1 MQVNARAARAGA
13 WAALAAFGLFA
24 CDTAKPV
31 PQPEGPPPDAAALEQ
46 AQRARL
52 ASIPTLAMRGVA
64 ELRWTDDTGAHLEDG
79 DFELVL
85 RAPLDTSLRVTKF
98 GERVMWAGSGNGQ
111 WWLFE
116 PKAQP
121 SRVTVGSIG
130 APGGADGLLA
140 LMRPA
145 HLLATLGLRPIDASE
160 VQEIEWDSRLGCWR
174 ARVQQGSSRMSV
186 ELRHASLL
194 PVAVDWLDA
203 QGNVQLRSEMSE
215 FAWPGA
221 EESVT
226 RPGALV
232 PTRIAVSMF
241 DPPADAALVREGRA
255 RAPQATL
262 SLSAAPP
269 TDGAARIRD
278 RLFDFESLRAALK
291 PEVVHRAGANAS
303 NGAPAPAVPGGPLP

>member
-1 MQVNARAARAGA
+1 MARAVRAGLWTA
-13 WAALAAFGLFA
+13 IAAAGLCA
-24 CDTAKPV
+24 CESARPV
-31 PQPEGPPPDAAALEQ
+31 PQPDGPAPDAAAVAD

-52 ASIPTLAMRGVA
+52 SAIPTLAMRGVA
-64 ELRWTDDTGAHLEDG
+64 ELRWSDESGAHMEDG

-98 GERVMWAGSGNGQ
+98 GERVMWAGSGGGR

-121 SRVTVGSIG
+121 SRVTVGTVDVTGDGDGSGLIG
-130 APGGADGLLA
+130 

-145 HLLATLGLRPIDASE
+145 RLLATIGLRPIEASQ
-160 VQEIEWDSRLGCWR
+160 VQSIEWDSGAGCWR
-174 ARVQQGSSRMSV
+174 ALVRQGSGMMSV

-194 PVAVDWLDA
+194 PVAVEWLDRE
-203 QGNVQLRSEMSE
+203 GKVQLRSELSS

-221 EESVT
+221 EEAVT

-232 PTRIAVSMF
+232 PTRIAISMF
-241 DPPADAALVREGRA
+241 EPAADASLVRDGRA
-255 RAPQATL
+255 PAAQATL
-262 SLSAAPP
+262 ALVASAP

-278 RLFDFESLRAALK
+278 RLFEFESLRAALK
-291 PEVVHRAGANAS
+291 PEVVSDVAAGGGNAI
-303 NGAPAPAVPGGPLP
+303 PAPSPEGSAP

>member
-1 MQVNARAARAGA
+1 MPRAARAGA
-13 WAALAAFGLFA
+13 WAALAACSLWA
-24 CDTAKPV
+24 CDAAAPI
-31 PQPEGPPPDAAALEQ
+31 PRPDGPPPDAAAVAQ
-46 AQRARL
+46 AQRSRL
-52 ASIPTLAMRGVA
+52 AAIPTLALRGVA
-64 ELRWTDDTGAHLEDG
+64 ELRWKDASGAHVEDG

-98 GERVMWAGSGNGQ
+98 GERVLWAGSGNGQ

-116 PKAQP
+116 PRAQP
-121 SRVTVGSIG
+121 TRVTVGSVD
-130 APGGADGLLA
+130 APGDADGLLA

-145 HLLATLGLRPIDASE
+145 HLLATLGLRPIDASQ
-160 VQEIEWDSRLGCWR
+160 VRGIEWDARAGCWR
-174 ARVQQGSSRMSV
+174 AQVQQGDAMMAV

-194 PVAVDWLDA
+194 PVAVEWMDA
-203 QGNVQLRSEMSE
+203 RGNVQLRSEMSA
-215 FAWPGA
+215 FSWPGA

-241 DPPADAALVREGRA
+241 DPPADVALIREGRA
-255 RAPQATL
+255 PPAQATL

-278 RLFDFESLRAALK
+278 RLFDFESLRSALK
-291 PEVVHRAGANAS
+291 PDVVERIGAAPEAVAPEAGAGVAT
-303 NGAPAPAVPGGPLP
+303 P

>member
-1 MQVNARAARAGA
+1 MWSAVAAC
-13 WAALAAFGLFA
+13 ALCA
-24 CDTAKPV
+24 CDTVRPV
-31 PQPEGPPPDAAALEQ
+31 PQPEGPPPDAAAVAQ

-52 ASIPTLAMRGVA
+52 SSIPTLAMRGVA
-64 ELRWTDDTGAHLEDG
+64 ELRWTDDSGAHLEDG

-116 PKAQP
+116 PRAQP
-121 SRVTVGSIG
+121 SRATVGAIES
-130 APGGADGLLA
+130 PDDADGLLA

-145 HLLATLGLRPIDASE
+145 HLLATLGLRPIDAAE
-160 VQEIEWDSRLGCWR
+160 VREVAWDPRAGCWR
-174 ARVQQGSSRMSV
+174 ASVQQGSSRMSV

-194 PVAVDWLDA
+194 PVGVDLLDA
-203 QGNVQLRSEMSE
+203 NGNVQVRSEMSA

-221 EESVT
+221 EGSVT

-232 PTRIAVSMF
+232 PTRITVSMF
-241 DPPADAALVREGRA
+241 DPPADIALVREGRA
-255 RAPQATL
+255 PAPQATL

-291 PEVVHRAGANAS
+291 PESVHRVGVGGAAGSPARPSPSQVSPSQAKP
-303 NGAPAPAVPGGPLP
+303 GATVP

>member
-1 MQVNARAARAGA
+1 VHWRALRAGG
-13 WAALAAFGLFA
+13 WIAAIVCGIGG
-24 CDTAKPV
+24 CDAVRAV
-31 PQPEGPPPDAAALEQ
+31 PQPDGLAPDAAAVAE

-52 ASIPTLAMRGVA
+52 SAIPTLSMRGVA
-64 ELRWTDDTGAHLEDG
+64 ELRWTDGSGAHAEDG

-98 GERVMWAGSGNGQ
+98 GERVLWAGSGNGQ

-121 SRVTVGSIG
+121 SRVTVG
-130 APGGADGLLA
+130 AFDLPDREDGLLA

-145 HLLATLGLRPIDASE
+145 HLLATLGLRPIGASE
-160 VQEIEWDSRLGCWR
+160 VQRIEWDSRLGCWR
-174 ARVQQGSSRMSV
+174 ALVRQGTSQMSI

-194 PVAVDWLDA
+194 PVGVDWLDA
-203 QGNVQLRSEMSE
+203 HGNVRVRSEMSV

-232 PTRIAVSMF
+232 PTRITVSMF
-241 DPPADAALVREGRA
+241 DPPAEVALVREGRA
-255 RAPQATL
+255 PAPQATL
-262 SLSAAPP
+262 ALSAAPP
-269 TDGAARIRD
+269 TDGTARIRD
-278 RLFDFESLRAALK
+278 RLFDFESLRASLK
-291 PEVVHRAGANAS
+291 PEVVERVNGGAAGAFPEA
-303 NGAPAPAVPGGPLP
+303 APGGAAP